1 MPALRVGLDIGGTFT
16 DLVVMDEEGKL
27 RVAKSPTTPDDYTV
41 GVMNVLKELD
51 LKLRNVSFF
60 CHGTTVG
67 TNALLEGKFIRTG
80 VITTKGFRDVM
91 ELRRGERVWP
101 DVPNYLFNLQL
112 DLAQRYWGNPIRPLT
127 LRRDRLEV
135 AERVGADGQVVRP
148 LDEQEVIAAVWKL
161 RNAGVSAI
169 AVAFLFSYMNPAHE
183 KRVREIIREHYP
195 EAYVSLSA
203 EVLPVFREYERTST
217 TVINSSIGPILSRYF
232 QDLEKELHRA
242 GFPKGEDLL
251 IMASN
256 GGLMSAQSA
265 SERAAYAVLSGPAG
279 GVIGGQ
285 VLGTLTGDKNII
297 TMSMGGTSFDVC
309 LVEQGKPAITND
321 THVGKH
327 YRLATPMI
335 AIHTIGAGGGSI
347 AWVDPGGALR
357 VGPRSAGAKPGPA
370 CYGQGGTEP
379 TVTDANVVLGYVNPD
394 YFLGGKMK
402 VDPARS
408 HKALEGL
415 AQRLGSSPVEAA
427 LAVHRIVN
435 ANMAEAIRVVSVER
449 GYDPR
454 DFTIVAYGAAG
465 PTHAARLAA
474 LMNVPKVVVPETPGA
489 FCCWGFLVADVMHD
503 YHRSYVIATG
513 KADVKHIQ
521 RLYREMEEAGF
532 ERVQRDGIPRE
543 KITFARTMDLRY
555 IGQAHEVTVPVPGG
569 TFNVRTMQETIRNFH
584 RLHERYYAIQA
595 PEEPTE
601 VTTLGVKAIG
611 VVEKR
616 RPATHKKG
624 GRHARGAVKYTRR
637 VFFEEAGKF
646 IDCPAYDRYRLD
658 AGNAIMG
665 PAIVEQIDSTIV
677 IPPHLPANV
686 DTFNNLV
693 ITLR

>member
-1 MPALRVGLDIGGTFT
+1 
-16 DLVVMDEEGKL
+16 MDEGGKL
-27 RVAKSPTTPDDYTV
+27 QVAKSPTTPDDYTQ
-41 GVMNVLKELD
+41 GVMNALKELD
-51 LKLRNVSFF
+51 LKLQDVPFF

-67 TNALLEGKFIRTG
+67 TNALLEGKFMRTG

-135 AERVGADGQVVRP
+135 TERIGADGEIVRP
-148 LDEQEVIAAVWKL
+148 LDEEEVVAAIQKL
-161 RNAGVSAI
+161 RQAGVSTI
-169 AVAFLFSYMNPAHE
+169 AVAFLFSYMNPTHE
-183 KRVREIIREHYP
+183 RRVREIIREHYP
-195 EAYVSLSA
+195 EAYVSLSS
-203 EVLPVFREYERTST
+203 EVFPVFREYERTST
-217 TVINSSIGPILSRYF
+217 TVINSCIGPILSRYF
-232 QDLEKELHRA
+232 QDLEKQLHRV
-242 GFPKGEDLL
+242 GFPKSEDLL

-285 VLGTLTGDKNII
+285 VLGKLTGDKNII

-309 LVEQGKPAITND
+309 LVEQGQPAITTE

-335 AIHTIGAGGGSI
+335 AIHTIGAGGGSV

-357 VGPRSAGAKPGPA
+357 VGPQSAGAKPGPA

-379 TVTDANVVLGYVNPD
+379 TVTDANMVLGYLNPE
-394 YFLGGKMK
+394 YFLGGRMK

-408 HKALEGL
+408 HTVIEGL
-415 AQRLGSSPVEAA
+415 AQKLGCSAVEAA

-435 ANMAEAIRVVSVER
+435 AHMAGAIRVVSVER

-454 DFTIVAYGAAG
+454 DFTLVAYGAAG
-465 PTHAARLAA
+465 PTHAARLAS

-503 YHRSYVIATG
+503 YHRSYVIATE
-513 KADVKHIQ
+513 KADLKRVE
-521 RLYREMEEAGF
+521 RLYREMEQDGL

-543 KITFARTMDLRY
+543 KITFVRTMDLRY

-569 TFNVRTMQETIRNFH
+569 AISGRTMKETIQNFH
-584 RLHERYYAIQA
+584 RLHERYYAIKA
-595 PEEPTE
+595 PEELTE
-601 VTTLGVKAIG
+601 ITTLGLKAIG
-611 VVEKR
+611 LVEKR
-616 RPATHKKG
+616 RPPTHRAG
-624 GRHARGAVKYTRR
+624 GKDARGALKYQRK
-637 VFFEEAGKF
+637 VYFEEAGRF
-646 IDCPAYDRYRLD
+646 LDCPTYDRYRLVS
-658 AGNAIMG
+658 GNELTG
-665 PAIVEQIDSTIV
+665 PAIVEQIDSTV
-677 IPPHLPANV
+677 VLPPRLRAKV
-686 DTFNNLV
+686 DGHHNLV
-693 ITLR
+693 ITVR